1 MITVTDWIAAAR
13 PKTLPAAVAPVIV
26 GAAEATRQGQFDW
39 WPVFICLSFSLL
51 VQIATNMANDY
62 FDHIRGADTID
73 RIGPERLVASGRI
86 PPLVMRRMAIA
97 LFLLAFLIGLSMV
110 AYRGSEMM
118 VVGIAAIVFGYSY
131 TGGPYPLAYHGLG
144 DIFVIMFFGL
154 VATIGTFYVITGQ
167 LSFAVLL
174 LGLPLGLLANNI
186 LVVNNY
192 RDKETDE
199 TAGKRTLVVRLG
211 RRFARQQYGWQLA
224 LAYLC
229 VSAYVGINRSF
240 WPLVTLVTIP
250 VGAQMIVELRSR
262 EGAGLNEHLAKSAR
276 LLLMFSAL
284 LALGVAIS

>member
-1 MITVTDWIAAAR
+1 MTVPADWIAASR

-26 GAAEATRQGQFDW
+26 GAAEATRLGQFSW
-39 WPVFICLSFSLL
+39 WPVAICLAFALL

-73 RIGPERLVASGRI
+73 RVGPERLVASGRI
-86 PPLVMRRMAIA
+86 SPTAMFRAAIGIFIA
-97 LFLLAFLIGLSMV
+97 AFLIGLSMV
-110 AYRGSEMM
+110 AYRGSEMLL
-118 VVGIAAIVFGYSY
+118 VGIAAIVFGYAY

-144 DIFVIMFFGL
+144 DVFVIVFFGL
-154 VATIGTFYVITGQ
+154 VATMGTFYVITGH

-174 LGLPLGLLANNI
+174 LGLSLGLLANNI

-199 TAGKRTLVVRLG
+199 AAGKRTLVVRLG

-224 LAYLC
+224 VAYLC
-229 VSAYVGINRSF
+229 VSAYGGINRSF
-240 WPLVTLVTIP
+240 WPLLALVTIP
-250 VGAQMIVELRSR
+250 IGARLIVELRSR
-262 EGAGLNEHLAKSAR
+262 EGEALNKHLAKSAR

-284 LALGVAIS
+284 LALGIALS

>member
-1 MITVTDWIAAAR
+1 
-13 PKTLPAAVAPVIV
+13 
-26 GAAEATRQGQFDW
+26 
-39 WPVFICLSFSLL
+39 
-51 VQIATNMANDY
+51 MANDY
-62 FDHIRGADTID
+62 FDYIRGADTID

-86 PPLVMRRMAIA
+86 PPLAMRRMAIG
-97 LFLLAFLIGLSMV
+97 LFLLAFLVGLSMV
-110 AYRGSEMM
+110 AYRGSEML

-144 DIFVIMFFGL
+144 DVFVVVFFGL
-154 VATIGTFYVITGQ
+154 VATMGTFYVITGE

-199 TAGKRTLVVRLG
+199 AAGKLTLVVRLG

-229 VSAYVGINRSF
+229 VSAYAGINRSF
-240 WPLVTLVTIP
+240 WPLVSLVTIP
-250 VGAQMIVELRSR
+250 VGAQLIVELRSR
-262 EGAGLNEHLAKSAR
+262 RGSSERALGQVGQTAADVQRLAGLGDRHFLVSITQSFTGIRMGGLTIPSQPSFGSFKFTAD
-276 LLLMFSAL
+276 
-284 LALGVAIS
+284 